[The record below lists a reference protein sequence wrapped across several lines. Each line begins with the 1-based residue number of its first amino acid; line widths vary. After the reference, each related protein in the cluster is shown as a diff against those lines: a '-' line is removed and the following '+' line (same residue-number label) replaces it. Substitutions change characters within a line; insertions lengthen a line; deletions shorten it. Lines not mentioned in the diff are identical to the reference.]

1 LKRAATLTSLTGLS
15 ITFGVL
21 SAIAP
26 LMLAQDPQSHPS
38 PVLPS
43 NILGPQLIVWSQ
55 LQKPEPLR
63 PAVRTFTGTIV
74 NDRGKYVL
82 KITSGSA
89 YQLDD
94 QQKARQY
101 EWERGKTSRHA
112 GREPTQCQRREYRV
126 DFRKDANLVETAAA
140 RWLSLLSP
148 TAGTTAIS

>member
-1 LKRAATLTSLTGLS
+1 MPLKQAASLTGLS

-101 EWERGKTSRHA
+101 D
-112 GREPTQCQRREYRV
+112 GREVKLVGTQDENQRSVNVVSIELISVRTPT
-126 DFRKDANLVETAAA
+126 
-140 RWLSLLSP
+140 
-148 TAGTTAIS
+148 

>member
-1 LKRAATLTSLTGLS
+1 LKRATSLTSLL

-26 LMLAQDPQSHPS
+26 LMLAQDPQSRPS

-63 PAVRTFTGTIV
+63 PAVRMFTGTIV

-101 EWERGKTSRHA
+101 D
-112 GREPTQCQRREYRV
+112 GREVKLVGTLDENQRSVNIVSIELISVKTPT
-126 DFRKDANLVETAAA
+126 
-140 RWLSLLSP
+140 
-148 TAGTTAIS
+148 

>member
-1 LKRAATLTSLTGLS
+1 MPLKRAASLTGLTSLTGLS

-101 EWERGKTSRHA
+101 D
-112 GREPTQCQRREYRV
+112 GREVKLVGTQDENQRSVNVVSIELISVRTPT
-126 DFRKDANLVETAAA
+126 
-140 RWLSLLSP
+140 
-148 TAGTTAIS
+148 

>member
-1 LKRAATLTSLTGLS
+1 MPLTRATTLTRLLT
-15 ITFGVL
+15 TFGVL

-74 NDRGKYVL
+74 NDRGKNDRGKYVL

-94 QQKARQY
+94 QQKASQY
-101 EWERGKTSRHA
+101 D
-112 GREPTQCQRREYRV
+112 GREVKLVGTEDENQRSVNAVSIELISVR
-126 DFRKDANLVETAAA
+126 
-140 RWLSLLSP
+140 SP
-148 TAGTTAIS
+148 T